1 MAMIRQIFSLLRKRR
16 EGLSFARIAGELGLS
31 PKEKVLLKKKLKKME
46 SQGAILRLKSRYF
59 IAPRSN
65 ITRGRF
71 IASLRGYGFVSP
83 DEDSLEDIFI
93 PARYSGGAQRGDVV
107 EVLYRE
113 KGKKGKPEGKVVRI
127 LKKEKKSLIGLYR
140 EKGGQA
146 FFLPL
151 DSPFSV
157 EIPITQ
163 SPSLSPQPGM
173 IVEVERDNLSLKQI
187 LGLPDDQGV
196 DTKVVF
202 KRYNLASSFSKE
214 ALKEAEEVSAEV
226 ALKERNDRVDYR
238 SWLTVTIDGENAQ
251 DFDDAVSI
259 KKLKNGHFLLGVHIA
274 DVSHYVRPGSC
285 LDKEAY
291 LRGTSIYFPDLTLP
305 MLPEKLSNNVCSLRP
320 REERLT
326 LSVLLEISAEGK
338 VLKTE
343 FHPSLIRTRE
353 RMTYDSVYKI
363 LEEDERERNRYSYIV
378 PDLFRMR
385 DLARLLRKE
394 RLGKGSL
401 DFDLAEPEL
410 VYKEGT
416 LHSVVPFETN
426 EAHQIIEEFMVAANE
441 AAAVFLFGK
450 DIPLIFR
457 IHPPPALEDLER
469 LREMLSHFHIYL
481 PHPKKI
487 KSINLQSAIKQ
498 AEGKSEEKFIT
509 LQVLKSLR
517 LAVYSDENEGHYGL
531 AKREYTHF
539 TSPIRRYPDLAVHR
553 ILKSA
558 LRQEKVKASSLSAI
572 SLYCSDQERKA
583 GEAERDIIEW
593 RIFRFL
599 KGKLGD
605 EFEGV
610 IVDVSRAGLVV
621 ELNDYF
627 VDGIIPFSDLG
638 RDYYFRK
645 SERTLIGRKTG
656 RIYELGDRLKVIL
669 ASVDPILRRMTLT
682 LPSR

>member
-1 MAMIRQIFSLLRKRR
+1 
-16 EGLSFARIAGELGLS
+16 
-31 PKEKVLLKKKLKKME
+31 
-46 SQGAILRLKSRYF
+46 
-59 IAPRSN
+59 
-65 ITRGRF
+65 
-71 IASLRGYGFVSP
+71 
-83 DEDSLEDIFI
+83 
-93 PARYSGGAQRGDVV
+93 
-107 EVLYRE
+107 
-113 KGKKGKPEGKVVRI
+113 
-127 LKKEKKSLIGLYR
+127 
-140 EKGGQA
+140 
-146 FFLPL
+146 
-151 DSPFSV
+151 
-157 EIPITQ
+157 
-163 SPSLSPQPGM
+163 
-173 IVEVERDNLSLKQI
+173 
-187 LGLPDDQGV
+187 
-196 DTKVVF
+196 
-202 KRYNLASSFSKE
+202 
-214 ALKEAEEVSAEV
+214 
-226 ALKERNDRVDYR
+226 
-238 SWLTVTIDGENAQ
+238 
-251 DFDDAVSI
+251 
-259 KKLKNGHFLLGVHIA
+259 
-274 DVSHYVRPGSC
+274 
-285 LDKEAY
+285 
-291 LRGTSIYFPDLTLP
+291 
-305 MLPEKLSNNVCSLRP
+305 
-320 REERLT
+320 
-326 LSVLLEISAEGK
+326 
-338 VLKTE
+338 
-343 FHPSLIRTRE
+343 
-353 RMTYDSVYKI
+353 
-363 LEEDERERNRYSYIV
+363 
-378 PDLFRMR
+378 MR

-457 IHPPPALEDLER
+457 VHPPPALEDLER

-481 PHPKKI
+481 PLPKKI
-487 KSINLQSAIKQ
+487 KSINLQSALKQ

-656 RIYELGDRLKVIL
+656 RIYELGDRLK
-669 ASVDPILRRMTLT
+669 
-682 LPSR
+682 